1 MPQTGS
7 GYWLFNQFE
16 VKKNEMGCLPGPG
29 TALLGRRNGVK
40 GGSAMRRGRYV
51 VVLASVGVLA
61 AGCGTKAQPDN
72 LTAAVTRTAG
82 QTARMTMTMT
92 TQMQSMSVSY
102 TVTGEYDFVHSRG
115 MISMQSPMAMTEI
128 FISPTAYIKLPGGT
142 GKMPGGKSWIALGT
156 GTSDGLDSSLL
167 GPFGGTDPA
176 DLLASL
182 TAVSASVRSL
192 GPTTIRGV
200 KVTGFRVDI
209 DPARAAARIPSRERA
224 GLREFI
230 GTLGSGPIPVD
241 VWVDSQNLVRRVKL
255 SLHLPDGE
263 GGPAKTQMVE
273 VTDFYDFGVPV
284 RVSPPPPSQTASMSQ
299 LIKSGF
305 TESGGSAAGSSGPPQ
320 VSGTLSATQSAAAER
335 AVTAFWSALGRNKA
349 AAVARTVPPAQRS
362 CVRSFLSKSP
372 KITVASL
379 RIVSAQPAGKGA
391 ATVRFTVKA
400 QASLD
405 GQNIPVFPQGP
416 GGGQWLVTTRA
427 AGHWYVNLDR
437 STALVFSGACPG

>member
-1 MPQTGS
+1 
-7 GYWLFNQFE
+7 
-16 VKKNEMGCLPGPG
+16 
-29 TALLGRRNGVK
+29 
-40 GGSAMRRGRYV
+40 MRRGRYV

-61 AGCGTKAQPDN
+61 AGCGTQAQPDN

-82 QTARMTMTMT
+82 QTARIAMTMT

-102 TVTGEYDFVHSRG
+102 NVTGEYDFVHSRG

-142 GKMPGGKSWIALGT
+142 GKMPGGKSWISLGT
-156 GTSDGLDSSLL
+156 GTSDGLDSSMF

-182 TAVSASVRSL
+182 TAVSASVTSL

-209 DPARAAARIPSRERA
+209 DPAKAAAQAPSRERA
-224 GLREFI
+224 GFREFI

-263 GGPAKTQMVE
+263 GAPAKTQMVE
-273 VTDFYDFGVPV
+273 VADFYDFGVPV
-284 RVSPPPPSQTASMSQ
+284 RVSPPPASQTASMPQ
-299 LIKSGF
+299 LMKSGF
-305 TESGGSAAGSSGPPQ
+305 SKSASAAAAGSPSPPK
-320 VSGTLSATQSAAAER
+320 VSGTLSAAQAAAAER
-335 AVTAFWSALGRNKA
+335 AVTAFWSALGRNNI
-349 AAVARTVPPAQRS
+349 AAVARTVAPAQRS
-362 CVRSFLSKSP
+362 CVRSSLASDSP
-372 KITVASL
+372 KITVSSF
-379 RIVSAQPAGKGA
+379 RIVSAQPAGNRA

-405 GQNIPVFPQGP
+405 GQDVPMSPQGP
-416 GGGQWLVTTRA
+416 GRVQWLVTTKT

-437 STALVFSGACPG
+437 STAFAFSGACAG